1 MKIFQEGDQSKAV
14 CSHCASAVTTTFQRR
29 DVPFNDG
36 SAVAKSILVG
46 VCDEC
51 GDTVSIPAQSTP
63 AISKARKAA
72 TASIEANLPAIYLDV
87 LDYAVHTID
96 HRASSDFRRVLLSY
110 FLHRAAGNAQL
121 AGKLKAMHGKALLRF
136 PEHRGIARRRLS
148 MKVPARINED
158 LQSLTR
164 RTELNTTELLKSVV
178 FGIQDDVLNAP
189 KAKLIEELQVLAAIS
204 I

>member
-14 CSHCASAVTTTFQRR
+14 CSHCASVVATTFLRR

-36 SAVAKSILVG
+36 SAVAKNILVG
-46 VCDEC
+46 VCDVC
-51 GDTVSIPAQSTP
+51 GTTVSIPAQSTP
-63 AISKARKAA
+63 AISKARKEA
-72 TASIEANLPAIYLDV
+72 TESIEANLPAIYLDV

-96 HRASSDFRRVLLSY
+96 HRASTDFRRVLLSY
-110 FLHRAAGNAQL
+110 FLHRAASDAQL
-121 AGKLKAMHGKALLRF
+121 AGKLKAMHSKALLRF

-158 LQSLTR
+158 LQSLVR